1 MFNSWYSAFGDW
13 SSLHP
18 CDTFSTFHLTAGD
31 DYETG
36 PYTVSFSA
44 GESYVI
50 VMVSTVEDKITELSE
65 YFKVVINSTD
75 QPSVVEIGSPN
86 MSFITIEDN
95 DPGSMHMLNM
105 QLHVYLN
112 YCFVFLQRCGVHV
125 CMHVW
130 VMLCVVWAGSEV
142 EYVWN
147 MNNGSVQFPNSID
160 LIHIDTW
167 QVNNISKAVS
177 IHNCF
182 FFICSCSSVVWST
195 ELHRHWGWC
204 GQHHFGN
211 QL

>member
-1 MFNSWYSAFGDW
+1 M
-13 SSLHP
+13 
-18 CDTFSTFHLTAGD
+18 
-31 DYETG
+31 
-36 PYTVSFSA
+36 SFSA

-125 CMHVW
+125 YA
-130 VMLCVVWAGSEV
+130 CVYACVSYVVCGLGGVRGGVCV
-142 EYVWN
+142 E
-147 MNNGSVQFPNSID
+147 
-160 LIHIDTW
+160 H
-167 QVNNISKAVS
+167 
-177 IHNCF
+177 
-182 FFICSCSSVVWST
+182 
-195 ELHRHWGWC
+195 E
-204 GQHHFGN
+204 
-211 QL
+211 